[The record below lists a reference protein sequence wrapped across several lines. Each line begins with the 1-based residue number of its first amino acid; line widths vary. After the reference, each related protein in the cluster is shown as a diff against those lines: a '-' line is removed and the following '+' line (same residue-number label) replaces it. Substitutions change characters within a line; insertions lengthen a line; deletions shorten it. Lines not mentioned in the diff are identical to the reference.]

1 MASISIKGLTKSF
14 NAGDDAPAAVS
25 GLNLEIADNSFVT
38 LLGPSGCGKTT
49 TLRMVAGYI
58 VPDAGSIHVNGRLIS
73 APGNVVPPD
82 QRGMGMVFQ
91 NYAVWPHKTVYE
103 NVVFGL
109 KLRKVPSAEAKKKVA
124 DILGQVNLTGLEQ
137 RYPNELSGGQQQ
149 RVALARSL
157 VVEPEI
163 LLLDEPLSNLD
174 AKLREHMRSELK
186 QLQRRTGIT
195 FVYVTHDQAEALAL
209 SDMVAV
215 IHGGK
220 LQQFG
225 TPHEVY
231 AKPSNR
237 IVADFMGLVN
247 LVPAKVTSATNGSG
261 TIEAPGGI
269 KLQVPLS
276 HGIGAGDS
284 VEVSIR
290 PENIHLAASGNGT
303 RATISERTFLGN
315 ISEYYASLDSGPTL
329 RVQTHPAQ
337 VFAVGD
343 NVSIEIDAT
352 QCSVFRTSAQ

>member
-1 MASISIKGLTKSF
+1 MASIALKGLTKKFVS
-14 NAGDDAPAAVS
+14 GDDAPAAVS
-25 GLNLEIADNSFVT
+25 ALDLDIKDNSFVT

-49 TLRMVAGYI
+49 TLRMIAGYI
-58 VPDAGSIHVNGRLIS
+58 VPDEGTIQVNGKLVS
-73 APGNVVPPD
+73 APGSVVPPD

-109 KLRKVPSAEAKKKVA
+109 RLRKIPSAQARKKVEDTLA
-124 DILGQVNLTGLEQ
+124 LVNLSGLEQ

-174 AKLREHMRSELK
+174 AKLRETMRVELK
-186 QLQRRTGIT
+186 RLQRRTGIT

-215 IHGGK
+215 IHGGR
-220 LQQFG
+220 LQQYG

-231 AKPSNR
+231 ARPANR
-237 IVADFMGLVN
+237 LVADFMGLVN
-247 LVPAKVTSATNGSG
+247 LVPGRVT
-261 TIEAPGGI
+261 APGEI
-269 KLQVPLS
+269 KAAGGLRLKVALPA
-276 HGIGAGDS
+276 GIGAGDA

-290 PENIHLAASGNGT
+290 PENIRLAAAGSGTHGT
-303 RATISERTFLGN
+303 VTERTFLGN
-315 ISEYYASLDSGPTL
+315 ISEYYVSLDSGPAL

-337 VFAVGD
+337 VFSAGD
-343 NVSIEIDAT
+343 KVAIDIDTT
-352 QCSVFRTSAQ
+352 QCSVFRSNP